1 MLFLLPPSETK
12 AKGPYQG
19 ARETTLSAKQ
29 GSLAFGSLEP
39 ARARAAQL
47 LDDQGVLDAPT
58 MMAIDRYTGTL
69 YGAIHGRGLKG
80 TPTEFAHLSTDALSR
95 AKECVLIQSAL
106 FGLIPAT
113 GLIPNYKL
121 SASPKLKA
129 IWAEPHQ
136 AVFRRLT
143 GPLID
148 MRSKQYVALAPIAVD
163 IESYWLDVV
172 LESAE
177 GERSSMNHFNKKSK
191 GELIHAVLN
200 AKQLPETIADLRRIA
215 RKAGFGLEQSD
226 RELTLVVKYDASGSS

>member
-12 AKGPYQG
+12 AKAAYLGVT
-19 ARETTLSAKQ
+19 ESSLSVRDV
-29 GSLAFGSLEP
+29 SLAFGALEP
-39 ARARAAQL
+39 PRQQAAAL
-47 LDDQGVLDAPT
+47 LDDDSVLDAPT

-80 TPTEFAHLSTDALSR
+80 TPTEFAHLSTDALAR

-113 GLIPNYKL
+113 GMIPNYKL
-121 SASPKLKA
+121 SASTKLRA

-136 AVFRRLT
+136 AVFRRLS
-143 GPLID
+143 GVIID
-148 MRSKQYVALAPIAVD
+148 MRSKQYVALAPIPAD

-172 LESAE
+172 LESPE
-177 GERSSMNHFNKKSK
+177 GERTSMNHFNKKSK

-200 AKQLPETIADLRRIA
+200 AKVLPKTIADLRRIA
-215 RKAGFGLEQSD
+215 KKAGFGLEVSG
-226 RELTLVVKYDASGSS
+226 RELTLVVGYEGPASS